1 MLLALD
7 TATRHAGLALY
18 DGTQVVAELN
28 WLSHDA
34 QTVELLP
41 RVDQC
46 LRWAGLGARDLAA
59 LAVNLGPGSFT
70 GLRVALSLAKG
81 MALPQGLALIGVLG
95 LDVTAYP
102 HLGQGRPVAAITAAG
117 RGRCYCAVY
126 RPTPAAVGN
135 HSALAVAA
143 WQGWR
148 SAVTLVDEAALPAT
162 LPRDV
167 VAAGEL
173 SPALATALA
182 AQGLDA
188 ALPALATRRAACLAE
203 LGWLRWQ
210 AGQIDDPAVLTPI
223 YGQDP

>member
-18 DGTQVVAELN
+18 DGAQVVAELN
-28 WLSHDA
+28 WTSHDA

-46 LRWAGLGARDLAA
+46 LRWAGLAPRDLSA

-81 MALPQGLALIGVLG
+81 MALPHGLPLIGVPGMDL
-95 LDVTAYP
+95 TAYP
-102 HLGQGRPVAAITAAG
+102 HLGQGRPVAAVIAAG
-117 RGRCYCAVY
+117 RGRCYCSVY
-126 RPTPAAVGN
+126 RTMPAPAGDGSAVT
-135 HSALAVAA
+135 VAA

-148 SAVTLVDEAALPAT
+148 SPVTLVDEAALPAT
-162 LPRDV
+162 LPTDALV
-167 VAAGEL
+167 AGEL
-173 SPALATALA
+173 SPALVAALA
-182 AQGLDA
+182 AQGLA
-188 ALPALATRRAACLAE
+188 AASPAMAPRRAACLAE

-210 AGQIDDPAVLTPI
+210 AGQVDDPAALNPI